1 MMDCFEL
8 CLTTFVSN
16 GKQMLQLIVQL
27 DTYKKIAPKGLEHIA
42 AGRCLQTLS
51 RSHLKTSQEKLL
63 RAGKLKTAKNMDP
76 KVFRVAGSI
85 DDL

>member
-51 RSHLKTSQEKLL
+51 RSHLKTSREKLL
-63 RAGKLKTAKNMDP
+63 RAGKLKTAKIWIP
-76 KVFRVAGSI
+76 KFLELLAALI
-85 DDL
+85 D